1 MLKVLFKKYKGVLQF
16 LLLFSGSYLL
26 LSLVYAGYLGV
37 SVNSAYPPDFITN
50 LVSKQSTLLIES
62 FGYEAAIVPHQAQP
76 SMQLFVNGTYLARIV
91 EGCNAISI
99 IVLFI
104 AFVIAFAQSFKK
116 TVLFIFVGSVLIYA
130 VNILRIAILAI
141 ALYNYPEQEHWLHG
155 VLFPALIYGMVFLL
169 WLVWV
174 RMLSPIV
181 TTNE

>member
-1 MLKVLFKKYKGVLQF
+1 
-16 LLLFSGSYLL
+16 
-26 LSLVYAGYLGV
+26 
-37 SVNSAYPPDFITN
+37 
-50 LVSKQSTLLIES
+50 
-62 FGYEAAIVPHQAQP
+62 
-76 SMQLFVNGTYLARIV
+76 MQLFVNGTYLARIV

-104 AFVIAFAQSFKK
+104 AFVIAFAQSLKK